1 MKKLEKIL
9 IGQIKKV
16 SNIFLL
22 SFILILLL
30 AFLAIITAKFKVN
43 IERINLKAGE
53 DIKNFYDYNLKVV
66 IYIFEKIPIFKI
78 TINKQLLSKIKF
90 KQKAVKMIEKEIDK
104 QKIGKQEI
112 LVLKNLK
119 MKITKLDLKIEIG
132 TENAAIT
139 GILVG
144 IIGAIYSMF
153 IWKFIKNKEAQKM
166 YIGPIYIDKNI
177 INLRFQGIIEIKMI
191 HIINTICIINKRK
204 RVDKNERTSNRRT
217 YDYSYE

>member
-9 IGQIKKV
+9 IGPIKKV

-166 YIGPIYIDKNI
+166 YIEPIYIDKNI

>member
-1 MKKLEKIL
+1 M
-9 IGQIKKV
+9 

-22 SFILILLL
+22 NFILILLL

-43 IERINLKAGE
+43 IEQINLEAGE
-53 DIKNFYDYNLKVV
+53 NIKKNYDYNLNVV

-78 TINKQLLSKIKF
+78 TINKQLLSKIRF
-90 KQKAVKMIEKEIDK
+90 KQKALKMIEKEIDK
-104 QKIGKQEI
+104 QKIGKKEI

-119 MKITKLDLKIEIG
+119 IKITKLDLKIEIG

-153 IWKFIKNKEAQKM
+153 IWKFVKNRELQKM
-166 YIGPIYIDKNI
+166 YIEPIYIDKNI
-177 INLRFQGIIEIKMI
+177 IKLRFQGIIEIKMI

-204 RVDKNERTSNRRT
+204 RVDKNERTSHRRT